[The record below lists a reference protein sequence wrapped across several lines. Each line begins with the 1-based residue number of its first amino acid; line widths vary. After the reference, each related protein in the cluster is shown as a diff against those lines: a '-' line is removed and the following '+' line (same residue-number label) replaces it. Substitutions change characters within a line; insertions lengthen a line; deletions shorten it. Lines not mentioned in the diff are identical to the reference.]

1 MSDLNPSVT
10 RSSLVMASGT
20 IVSRILGFARAVLLA
35 AAIGVTTD
43 AADAFGVANQL
54 PNSVYAII
62 VGGVLNAV
70 LVPQLVRARALADG
84 GKGYI
89 DRFVTLVITV
99 FFIVSILFTI
109 AAPILVRLYTSGW
122 TEEQLAL
129 ATAFAYWCLP
139 QLFFYGLYSIFG
151 EVLNSRSA
159 FGPFM
164 WAPVLNNIVSIAGLV
179 AFIIIFGADPTGERS
194 VEMWGADRISLLA
207 GSATAGVAAQ
217 AFILL
222 VSWKRLGLNLNLN
235 FHWRG
240 FGLRP
245 ALKAASWSLAMVL
258 VTQIGGLVQT
268 AVASTAAAGR
278 DSSIG
283 VASVAAAAIAW
294 LIFMLPHSVVT
305 VSVATAYFTRMSQH
319 AAAGEMTSFKADLT
333 NGLKVIGLVS
343 VISSA
348 LLMLLAYPIARVFA
362 GEYPA
367 TIALGNVIMALMVGL
382 VPFSFVYMMQR
393 AFFALEDTRT
403 PFVFTSIQIAFH
415 IAGSIALGATM
426 PKQWLVVSLSLL
438 TGTTI
443 VLQGLIAYFLL
454 KRKIGG
460 LKGFGIGRSLGV
472 FILTM
477 IPAIGLGYGTL
488 WLLGGTVQGSFA
500 LDKVFGAVVVS
511 MVVASVTLGSYLGL
525 LWLFKVPQLR
535 EVSGALSARLKRR

>member
-1 MSDLNPSVT
+1 MSDPNPSVT

-54 PNSVYAII
+54 PNNVYAII

-84 GKGYI
+84 GKGYV

-99 FFIVSILFTI
+99 FFAVTLLFTI
-109 AAPILVRLYTSGW
+109 AAPVLVRLYTSGW

-164 WAPVLNNIVSIAGLV
+164 WAPVLNNVVSIAGLV
-179 AFIIIFGADPTGERS
+179 AFIVIFGADPTGERS
-194 VEMWGADRISLLA
+194 VELWGADRIALLA
-207 GSATAGVAAQ
+207 GSATLGVAAQ
-217 AFILL
+217 ALILL
-222 VSWKRLGLNLNLN
+222 FSWKKIGVTLNLN
-235 FHWRG
+235 FRWRG

-245 ALKAASWSLAMVL
+245 ALKAASWSLAMVF

-268 AVASTAAAGR
+268 AVASTAVSGR
-278 DSSIG
+278 ESSVA

-305 VSVATAYFTRMSQH
+305 VSVATAYFTRMAKH
-319 AAAGEMTSFKADLT
+319 AAANDMLSFKTDLT
-333 NGLKVIGLVS
+333 NGLKVIALVS
-343 VISSA
+343 VVSSA
-348 LLMLLAYPIARVFA
+348 LLMLLAYPIARVFV

-367 TIALGNVIMALMVGL
+367 TIALGNVIIALMVGL
-382 VPFSFVYMMQR
+382 VPFSFVYMIQR
-393 AFFALEDTRT
+393 AFFALEDTKT
-403 PFVFTSIQIAFH
+403 PFVFTTIQIAIH
-415 IAGSIALGATM
+415 ITGSLILGATM
-426 PKQWLVVSLSLL
+426 PKQWLVVSISLL
-438 TGTTI
+438 TGLTI
-443 VLQGLIAYFLL
+443 VVQGLIGYGLL
-454 KRKIGG
+454 RKKIGG
-460 LKGFGIGRSLGV
+460 FAGFGVGKSLGI
-472 FILTM
+472 FALTT
-477 IPAIGLGYGTL
+477 IPAIGLGALSL
-488 WLLGGTVQGSFA
+488 WLLGWVGEGSFA
-500 LDKVFGAVVVS
+500 LQKVFGAVVTS
-511 MVVASVTLGSYLGL
+511 AVVGSVTVGSYLAL

-535 EVSGALSARLKRR
+535 EVSSALSARLKRS